1 MAEAKDKGYV
11 ALSVRIDKEDNRRFS
26 ALLAL
31 NETSA
36 AEFLR
41 VTIKDYI
48 KRYEHLLAK
57 TSGEDKPRKNA
68 RTNTPQE
75 DRP

>member
-1 MAEAKDKGYV
+1 MPSRKPEKEKDYV

-36 AEFLR
+36 AEVFR
-41 VTIKDYI
+41 NAVREYI
-48 KRYEHLLAK
+48 KQHEHLL
-57 TSGEDKPRKNA
+57 SL
-68 RTNTPQE
+68 
-75 DRP
+75 